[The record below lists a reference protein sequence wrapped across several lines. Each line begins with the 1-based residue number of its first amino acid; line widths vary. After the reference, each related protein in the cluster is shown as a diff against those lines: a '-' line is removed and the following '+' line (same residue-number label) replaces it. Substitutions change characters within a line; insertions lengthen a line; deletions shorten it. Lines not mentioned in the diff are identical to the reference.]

1 MLQLQREMASQVI
14 VVLFSDLDRMW
25 KPEEPHAVPA
35 MYFFRGYSLSMETM
49 RKLIDDCK
57 AECKM
62 QDVIVSSADGEFY
75 PIIVRDK
82 NGRPFTKFQLSKDL
96 WNEVSK
102 LKNNEL
108 LTNLEAVFQ
117 NFTMKKVYSQNNSLK
132 ICKSYYIE
140 SAYKTLVNFRTPS
153 KGWNV
158 PENKKKPVNKTTEN
172 EPRQNGEVSEE
183 MHDTSMFATSY
194 DTIIDVDDSH
204 KLTDLDPDETISYDV
219 EAYQTD
225 VGIGGQDR
233 YKIREDEVASVSL
246 LLKELNSKT

>member
-14 VVLFSDLDRMW
+14 VVLLSDLDRMW

-57 AECKM
+57 AEFKM
-62 QDVIVSSADGEFY
+62 QDVIVSSADREFY

-82 NGRPFTKFQLSKDL
+82 NGRPLTKFQLSKDL

-140 SAYKTLVNFRTPS
+140 SAY
-153 KGWNV
+153 
-158 PENKKKPVNKTTEN
+158 
-172 EPRQNGEVSEE
+172 
-183 MHDTSMFATSY
+183 
-194 DTIIDVDDSH
+194 
-204 KLTDLDPDETISYDV
+204 
-219 EAYQTD
+219 
-225 VGIGGQDR
+225 
-233 YKIREDEVASVSL
+233 
-246 LLKELNSKT
+246 